1 MPAGARAAALS
12 YLRAHNVMTLAT
24 SGTQGLWA
32 AAVFYASDGF
42 DLVFLS
48 AGATR
53 HGLNIGAA
61 AAVAATVQ
69 EDYSDWRDIRGV
81 QLEGEARRLA
91 GEDASVAADCYAR
104 KFPFVRDWREGP
116 PPLAAALARISW
128 YRLVPSR
135 LYFIDNSRRF
145 GHRDL
150 VIPEGAG

>member
-1 MPAGARAAALS
+1 MAGTARELALS

-24 SGTQGLWA
+24 AGTEGVWA
-32 AAVFYASDGF
+32 AAVFYASEGF

-48 AGATR
+48 APGTR
-53 HGLNIGAA
+53 HGSNIGAG

-69 EDYSDWRDIRGV
+69 EDYAGWRDIRGV

-91 GEDASVAADCYAR
+91 GGDAAVAADCYAR

-116 PPLAAALARISW
+116 PQVAAALARISW